1 MDNSKAGSGSEPEI
15 IERSRAYWSQRA
27 KEYSALHDASRH
39 QELRDAFRKL
49 LRGFMPRD
57 KGPHGQRRTRALDVG
72 CGSGFMSLILAEL
85 GCDVSA
91 VDFSRD
97 MLDEA
102 KRNAARAGAASIEFV
117 QADVQRL
124 AFEEGSFDMAVSRN
138 VLWVLPDAAAA
149 YAGAFR
155 ALRPG
160 GVLVA
165 FDANYGSAFN
175 AAAAAGH
182 APVHPT
188 QSADQLRERNA
199 IVADLP
205 VTRAKRPA
213 WDLAELLDLGA
224 TEVHCLRDAE
234 FLPGI
239 GSGEKFSAQVSA
251 QERAVPFIVS
261 ARK

>member
-1 MDNSKAGSGSEPEI
+1 
-15 IERSRAYWSQRA
+15 
-27 KEYSALHDASRH
+27 
-39 QELRDAFRKL
+39 
-49 LRGFMPRD
+49 
-57 KGPHGQRRTRALDVG
+57 
-72 CGSGFMSLILAEL
+72 MSLILAEL
-85 GCDVSA
+85 GCDVTA

-160 GVLVA
+160 
-165 FDANYGSAFN
+165 
-175 AAAAAGH
+175 
-182 APVHPT
+182 
-188 QSADQLRERNA
+188 
-199 IVADLP
+199 
-205 VTRAKRPA
+205 A

>member
-85 GCDVSA
+85 GCDVTA

-175 AAAAAGH
+175 AAAAAGPR
-182 APVHPT
+182 ARASHPKART
-188 QSADQLRERNA
+188 SCASGNA

-224 TEVHCLRDAE
+224 TEVHA
-234 FLPGI
+234 
-239 GSGEKFSAQVSA
+239 SGTRSFCRASGRARSSPPRSAPKS
-251 QERAVPFIVS
+251 EPFRS
-261 ARK
+261 S

>member
-1 MDNSKAGSGSEPEI
+1 M
-15 IERSRAYWSQRA
+15 
-27 KEYSALHDASRH
+27 
-39 QELRDAFRKL
+39 
-49 LRGFMPRD
+49 
-57 KGPHGQRRTRALDVG
+57 T
-72 CGSGFMSLILAEL
+72 
-85 GCDVSA
+85 A

-165 FDANYGSAFN
+165 FDAVSYTHLDVYKRQSRCCSPSSMMTR
-175 AAAAAGH
+175 GH
-182 APVHPT
+182 
-188 QSADQLRERNA
+188 
-199 IVADLP
+199 
-205 VTRAKRPA
+205 
-213 WDLAELLDLGA
+213 
-224 TEVHCLRDAE
+224 
-234 FLPGI
+234 
-239 GSGEKFSAQVSA
+239 SG
-251 QERAVPFIVS
+251 
-261 ARK
+261 

>member
-1 MDNSKAGSGSEPEI
+1 M
-15 IERSRAYWSQRA
+15 
-27 KEYSALHDASRH
+27 
-39 QELRDAFRKL
+39 
-49 LRGFMPRD
+49 
-57 KGPHGQRRTRALDVG
+57 
-72 CGSGFMSLILAEL
+72 
-85 GCDVSA
+85 
-91 VDFSRD
+91 
-97 MLDEA
+97 
-102 KRNAARAGAASIEFV
+102 
-117 QADVQRL
+117 
-124 AFEEGSFDMAVSRN
+124 
-138 VLWVLPDAAAA
+138 
-149 YAGAFR
+149 
-155 ALRPG
+155 
-160 GVLVA
+160 
-165 FDANYGSAFN
+165 
-175 AAAAAGH
+175 
-182 APVHPT
+182 HPT